1 MYKYNLR
8 PMKVLN
14 KEGRSWVE
22 AIKPEQDWAEQLD
35 TDLVG
40 GFAIEANIIPER
52 GGNPDSLRLVLPNRI
67 WSMKLWRVTWANIK
81 DMIYKGLNVRLYNGG
96 NTPNN
101 DRMYILMKP
110 IYDTKSGN
118 YTTYNKDDI
127 PIDHI
132 EFGQPFYVVDCGEN
146 TSDNN
151 NYIVFLEHLGVIAVS
166 TLEEIKEYN
175 NDRLIYN
182 QKIDYEVLTTSD
194 GMASAYIPVITGKE
208 LINDRGLIIGVNKET
223 LAPKSIAAFP
233 EYFEKQS
240 AKQLVE
246 RDYKAHFEPGHIIAP
261 LAKNATPE
269 WFLK

>member
-14 KEGRSWVE
+14 KEGRRWIE

-40 GFAIEANIIPER
+40 GFAIEANMIPER

-67 WSMKLWRVTWANIK
+67 WSMKLWRVTWSNIK

-110 IYDTKSGN
+110 IYDAKSGN
-118 YTTYNKDDI
+118 YTTYNRDDI

-146 TSDNN
+146 KSDNN

-166 TLEEIKEYN
+166 TLHEIREYN
-175 NDRLIYN
+175 SNRVFDSRIIEYKSITTKDGIRTGYTP
-182 QKIDYEVLTTSD
+182 KIENVVRKNNPGY
-194 GMASAYIPVITGKE
+194 
-208 LINDRGLIIGVNKET
+208 IIGVNNKT
-223 LAPKSIAAFP
+223 IITKNIIAFP
-233 EYFEKQS
+233 EYFN
-240 AKQLVE
+240 KQLSSQTVE
-246 RDYKAHFEPGHIIAP
+246 RDYLSLFEPGHIIAP
-261 LAKNATPE
+261 LAKNATLE
-269 WFLK
+269 WILK